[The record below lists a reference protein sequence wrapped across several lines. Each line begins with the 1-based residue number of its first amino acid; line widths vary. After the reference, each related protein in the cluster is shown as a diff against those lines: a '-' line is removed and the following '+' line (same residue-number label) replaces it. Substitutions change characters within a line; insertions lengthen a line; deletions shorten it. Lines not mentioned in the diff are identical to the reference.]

1 MIDLNDKD
9 LSILDHDS
17 VIIEQFG
24 EKHFISTRS
33 ATSADHELIYDAICI
48 ATAVYMKK
56 LKDGEVHINR
66 VYH

>member
-24 EKHFISTRS
+24 EKHS
-33 ATSADHELIYDAICI
+33 LI
-48 ATAVYMKK
+48 MS
-56 LKDGEVHINR
+56 
-66 VYH
+66 